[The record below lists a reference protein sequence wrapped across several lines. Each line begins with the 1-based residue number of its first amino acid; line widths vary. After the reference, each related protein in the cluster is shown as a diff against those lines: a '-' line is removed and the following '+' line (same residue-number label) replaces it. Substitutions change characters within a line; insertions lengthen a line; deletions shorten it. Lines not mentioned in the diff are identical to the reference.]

1 MPRAIGWI
9 KKDPELGKLKIEA
22 RIFGNKLTF
31 YRQAARFEQ
40 WEEFTPSQED
50 WDKINELAEN
60 KFQRGKVQEM
70 HLKVIQARGR
80 KF

>member
-1 MPRAIGWI
+1 MPRPIGWI

-31 YRQAARFEQ
+31 YRQSARFEN
-40 WEEFTPSQED
+40 WEEFTPNAED
-50 WDKINELAEN
+50 WDTINELAVN
-60 KFQRGKVQEM
+60 KFQRGKVQAQ